1 MKESLYSG
9 DKNEIIRAT
18 FESEDKLREFGF
30 ITSGLTFSNGIAIFS
45 SAYMTSARPL
55 NGVYSVRFR
64 LTSLTPSTTNY
75 LLDCRA
81 NSGTGY
87 IRIDSATA
95 VSASSGTI
103 YVDGVATS
111 TISANSKEIVVSGIT
126 LVSTLF
132 YVGRINSSGANYLN
146 GSMDLF
152 SIWNRSLVL
161 NEVKALYD
169 NSFFK
174 THEYPKTNIYV
185 ENSQNWYGVRCSIL
199 TSTDGSMERIGNLAL
214 HRSLPIQNRIRR
226 CVLNDAGQVVYYLN
240 PSNSL
245 LKAGG
250 GIANLDGT
258 DGQWMVEIPYHWIK
272 EEINGNYHYFK
283 FSELPLVGYDYI
295 PRHYESAGEA
305 NLQRSTSKLS
315 CVINT
320 SADYRG
326 GNNNSTNDANEKT
339 FLGRPATS
347 ISRTNFRTYAN
358 NRGTGWMLD
367 VPVTY
372 NAVRRLMFCEFASR
386 NTQLAVNNTL
396 TTQGFRQGGLGNGVT
411 TASSSE
417 WSNFN
422 GYNPFVAIGV
432 TASLG
437 NASGEVS
444 VSVTNFGGAGVNR
457 TFTVPSYR
465 GIENPFGHI
474 WKWLDGYNIWAQ
486 TAGEGSKTLLYYKSG
501 NSGLADETSSGY
513 TLIGELPRSSD
524 YFRNS
529 HKKHLFPISVGGV
542 GSGSTTFYCDYFYTD
557 ATTSFGWR
565 APLVGGGANS
575 GSNAGPVYV
584 FTSIAASDTDTH
596 VGSRLCFLPNYNP
609 A

>member
-1 MKESLYSG
+1 MSALLFTWA
-9 DKNEIIRAT
+9 DRIRQNNAVYGIRWSIT
-18 FESEDKLREFGF
+18 DSDPNGLR
-30 ITSGLTFSNGIAIFS
+30 L
-45 SAYMTSARPL
+45 
-55 NGVYSVRFR
+55 
-64 LTSLTPSTTNY
+64 
-75 LLDCRA
+75 
-81 NSGTGY
+81 
-87 IRIDSATA
+87 
-95 VSASSGTI
+95 
-103 YVDGVATS
+103 
-111 TISANSKEIVVSGIT
+111 
-126 LVSTLF
+126 
-132 YVGRINSSGANYLN
+132 
-146 GSMDLF
+146 
-152 SIWNRSLVL
+152 
-161 NEVKALYD
+161 
-169 NSFFK
+169 
-174 THEYPKTNIYV
+174 
-185 ENSQNWYGVRCSIL
+185 
-199 TSTDGSMERIGNLAL
+199 GNLAL
-214 HRSLPIQNRIRR
+214 HRSLPIQSKIRR
-226 CVLNDAGQVVYYLN
+226 CLLLDSGIVNYYLH
-240 PSNSL
+240 PTNST
-245 LKAGG
+245 LKEDGSA
-250 GIANLDGT
+250 ANLTGA
-258 DGQWMVEIPYHWIK
+258 DGQWMVEIPGHWFK
-272 EEINGNYHYFK
+272 ETVTTIFHEWYFSAIRQTGAGWEYVPKHY
-283 FSELPLVGYDYI
+283 V
-295 PRHYESAGEA
+295 SAGEA

-339 FLGRPATS
+339 FLGRPTTS

-358 NRGTGWMLD
+358 NRGAGWLLD

-372 NAVRRLMFCEFASR
+372 NAWRKLMFCEFASR

-396 TTQGFRQGGLGNGVT
+396 TTQGYRQGGLGNGVT

-486 TAGEGSKTLLYYKSG
+486 TVGEGSKTLLYYRSG
-501 NSGLADETSSGY
+501 NSGLADGTSSGY
-513 TLIGELPRSSD
+513 TLIGELPRASD
-524 YFRNS
+524 YFRDS
-529 HKKHLFPISVGGV
+529 HKKHLFPVSVGGV

-565 APLVGGGANS
+565 VPIVGGNALH
-575 GSNAGPVYV
+575 GSCAGPVHV
-584 FTSIAASDTDTH
+584 NANIAASNSSTH
-596 VGSRLCFLPNYNP
+596 FGSRLCFLG